1 MIAKKLISVMLTAL
15 LLTEQLPLSA
25 GAAEREVIT
34 VSAENS
40 FAVCE
45 GWGTDLY
52 RWGERLGRKNDI
64 CRQAA
69 DLLYGDDGLKMNIIR
84 YNVGGGDSPEHN
96 HFTDKD
102 TMIPSWWNADLLDAE
117 KLSYTLTA
125 RDTSQINALK
135 KSAEAA
141 GSSAKVE
148 LYSFSPPYFMTVSG
162 CTAGAVY
169 SGSDNIRNDCY
180 DNYAAYLAGIAAK
193 LKTSGVNVNSIAPM
207 YEPSSLHWKA
217 GSELQEGCHISQG
230 KAQSKLILSLRTALN
245 SKGLGTVQIS
255 AADEADMSAAAAG
268 LNALDAKA
276 RQTVNKVNIHSTDTA
291 SAEQLISAADETPVR
306 ITEADGLYTAGE
318 NAGEMSSA
326 LGLGRQMI
334 ADLTRAE
341 ASAWVMYQAVTD
353 SGSSLGLVHE
363 KSDNSGLTLTQRYY
377 AYGQFSRY
385 LRAGQTFI
393 KVNDDTIAAYDM
405 RTGTLNIV
413 ALNCTAEEKPVKFTF
428 DGFDILSSGEVAAV
442 RTSGGLDSGEHWQM
456 LESTPKLYK
465 TGFSTELAPNS
476 VTTFTVSGV
485 MQKVS
490 GIFGDINRDGAIN
503 VTDVSLAAAH
513 VKTVKPLSAEKQLRA
528 DVNGDGSVN
537 VTDISLISAQ
547 VKGKRRLE
555 PAPRYSHDAL
565 LTEEE
570 PTDELPTDAETSGG
584 E

>member
-52 RWGERLGRKNDI
+52 RCGERLGRKNDI

-102 TMIPSWWNADLLDAE
+102 TMIPSWWNTDLLDAE

-207 YEPSSLHWKA
+207 YEPSSLHWKQA
-217 GSELQEGCHISQG
+217 ASCRRAAISHRE
-230 KAQSKLILSLRTALN
+230 KRSQS
-245 SKGLGTVQIS
+245 
-255 AADEADMSAAAAG
+255 
-268 LNALDAKA
+268 
-276 RQTVNKVNIHSTDTA
+276 
-291 SAEQLISAADETPVR
+291 
-306 ITEADGLYTAGE
+306 
-318 NAGEMSSA
+318 
-326 LGLGRQMI
+326 
-334 ADLTRAE
+334 
-341 ASAWVMYQAVTD
+341 
-353 SGSSLGLVHE
+353 
-363 KSDNSGLTLTQRYY
+363 
-377 AYGQFSRY
+377 
-385 LRAGQTFI
+385 
-393 KVNDDTIAAYDM
+393 
-405 RTGTLNIV
+405 
-413 ALNCTAEEKPVKFTF
+413 
-428 DGFDILSSGEVAAV
+428 
-442 RTSGGLDSGEHWQM
+442 
-456 LESTPKLYK
+456 
-465 TGFSTELAPNS
+465 
-476 VTTFTVSGV
+476 
-485 MQKVS
+485 
-490 GIFGDINRDGAIN
+490 
-503 VTDVSLAAAH
+503 
-513 VKTVKPLSAEKQLRA
+513 
-528 DVNGDGSVN
+528 
-537 VTDISLISAQ
+537 
-547 VKGKRRLE
+547 
-555 PAPRYSHDAL
+555 
-565 LTEEE
+565 
-570 PTDELPTDAETSGG
+570 
-584 E
+584 